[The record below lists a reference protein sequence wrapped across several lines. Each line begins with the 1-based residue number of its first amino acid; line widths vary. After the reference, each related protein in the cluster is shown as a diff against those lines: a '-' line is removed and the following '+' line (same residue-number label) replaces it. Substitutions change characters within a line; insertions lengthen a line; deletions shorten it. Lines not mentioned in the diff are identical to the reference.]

1 LSLSLLKSSLILII
15 LITTIIYN
23 YIHNNN
29 NSKSGCC
36 YKDFGSKEKNPRASW
51 REEMNAFNIEFPSIC
66 LRALLEGYN
75 TCGVENQDAHY
86 SGMLDVRVD
95 GCVD

>member
-1 LSLSLLKSSLILII
+1 MMLNITIIIILII
-15 LITTIIYN
+15 
-23 YIHNNN
+23 IHRLCLYDDK
-29 NSKSGCC
+29 SKSGCC

-66 LRALLEGYN
+66 LRALLKGYN

-86 SGMLDVRVD
+86 SGMLYVRVNVLIRK
-95 GCVD
+95 G